1 MNKDLFLKC
10 IENSRDCSQ
19 EQLDVAVNRGLRRA
33 KNDRFDTKKLFILAV
48 ASVFTFAICIVINI
62 MPVSTAVERYY
73 RNREKTMPGSSEMLN
88 SYIKEITVN
97 LEKYLGGK

>member
-1 MNKDLFLKC
+1 MNKDLFLRH
-10 IENSRDCSQ
+10 IEHSRDC
-19 EQLDVAVNRGLRRA
+19 EQDRLDAAVNRGLRRA
-33 KNDRFDTKKLFILAV
+33 KNDRFDAKKLCMLAA
-48 ASVFTFAICIVINI
+48 ASIFTFAICITINL

-88 SYIKEITVN
+88 SYIKDITVN

>member
-1 MNKDLFLKC
+1 MNKNLFLKC
-10 IENSRDCSQ
+10 IENSRDCEQ
-19 EQLDVAVNRGLRRA
+19 KQLDNAVNKGLRRA
-33 KNDRFDTKKLFILAV
+33 ENDRFDTKKLFILAA
-48 ASVFTFAICIVINI
+48 ASIFTFAICIVINI

-88 SYIKEITVN
+88 SYIRNITVN